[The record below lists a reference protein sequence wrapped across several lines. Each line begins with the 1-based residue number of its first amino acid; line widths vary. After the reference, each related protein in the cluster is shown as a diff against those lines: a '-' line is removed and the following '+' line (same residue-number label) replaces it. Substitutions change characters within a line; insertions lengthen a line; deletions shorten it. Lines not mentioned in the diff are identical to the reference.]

1 MTTSVA
7 SPPAHSAAQ
16 PVLNLIT
23 VGTQRPFEKILD
35 ACGRHGITAVSPWRD
50 HYADI
55 GVQRAASAL
64 RERSISVSTLCR
76 MTGFGPAEDASDWLK
91 SIDDARR
98 VVEEAATLGATSITL
113 TGGGIAPLGKSIR
126 DARQR
131 ILEGIQTIL
140 AEARAAGVLL
150 AIEPLHPMCA
160 ADRGAISSIKLAC
173 EMAVAAGPG
182 AKVMVDAYNT
192 WWDPEIEASLAA
204 AADLICG
211 FQVSDWLVPTTDLAF
226 DRGMM
231 GDGVID
237 LPQVRRMVAAA
248 GYDGPV
254 EVEILSNRWAA
265 RPIDEIIS
273 TVMHRFASVC

>member
-1 MTTSVA
+1 MNNLTTPA
-7 SPPAHSAAQ
+7 SAPPVSQ
-16 PVLNLIT
+16 LVLNLIT
-23 VGTQRPFEKILD
+23 VGTERPFEGILD
-35 ACGRHGITAVSPWRD
+35 ACIRHGITAVSPWRD

-64 RERSISVSTLCR
+64 RERSITVNTLCR
-76 MTGFGPAEDASDWLK
+76 MTGFGPADDSSSWQKA
-91 SIDDARR
+91 IDDARR
-98 VVEEAATLGATSITL
+98 VIDEAAALGAVSITL
-113 TGGGIAPLGKSIR
+113 TGGGVASSGGSIQ

-140 AEARAAGVLL
+140 PEARAAGVLL

-160 ADRGAISSIKLAC
+160 ADRGAISSIKQAC
-173 EMAVAAGPG
+173 AMATAAGQG
-182 AKVMVDAYNT
+182 AMVMIDAYNT
-192 WWDPEIEASLAA
+192 WWDPEIETSVANAA
-204 AADLICG
+204 RLICG

-237 LPQVRRMVAAA
+237 LRRVRRMVIDA
-248 GYDGPV
+248 GYEGPV
-254 EVEILSNRWAA
+254 EVEILSNRWSA

-273 TVMHRFASVC
+273 TVVQRFASVC